1 MDYATSLPSDFNQM
15 VYTITDAYNGELR
28 YNPKIKWT
36 GTSENNT
43 VEATKPKFEV
53 AEIQQMTNPVLFIEK
68 TKQQY
73 PELDMDEV
81 RQAFVEIEAEVKR
94 MAEESNASRKKTI
107 QN

>member
-68 TKQQY
+68 
-73 PELDMDEV
+73 P
-81 RQAFVEIEAEVKR
+81 
-94 MAEESNASRKKTI
+94 NNNI
-107 QN
+107 QNSTWMKYVRHLSK